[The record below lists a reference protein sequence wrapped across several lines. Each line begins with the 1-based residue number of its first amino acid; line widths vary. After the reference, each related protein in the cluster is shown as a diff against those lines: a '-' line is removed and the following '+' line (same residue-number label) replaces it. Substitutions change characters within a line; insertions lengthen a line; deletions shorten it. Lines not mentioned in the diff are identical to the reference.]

1 MANQTI
7 AMGIEYQ
14 GAAYYGWQSQEPLNL
29 PTVQS
34 ALEKAIS
41 RVADEP
47 IRVICAG
54 RTDRRVHGSGQVVHF
69 QTLAIRNERAWL
81 FGVNSALPRDIRVS
95 WVRPVDESFHARF
108 SATSRTYH
116 YLLYNHPLRPAL
128 SHDQL
133 AWECRLC
140 DVTLMQEGAK
150 VLIGE
155 HDFSAFRGSG
165 CQANS
170 PVRCVREL
178 TLWQDGEIICLKVQA
193 NAFLLH
199 MVRNLAGTLIHVGRG
214 MIAPEQV
221 KVILESRDRRQAGK
235 TAPPGGLY
243 LTAVSYPD
251 EFSIPESPLPPLI
264 HALERANPN
273 RR

>member
-1 MANQTI
+1 MTYQTI
-7 AMGIEYQ
+7 AMGVEYQ
-14 GAAYYGWQSQEPLNL
+14 GAAYYGWQSQAPLDL
-29 PTVQS
+29 PTVQ
-34 ALEKAIS
+34 ATVEKALS
-41 RVADEP
+41 HVADEP

-54 RTDRRVHGSGQVVHF
+54 RTDRRVHGSGQVIHF
-69 QTLAIRNERAWL
+69 QTTAVRDERAWL
-81 FGVNSALPRDIRVS
+81 FGTNSTLPHDVRVS
-95 WVRPVDESFHARF
+95 WVKPVDESFHARF

-116 YLLYNHPLRPAL
+116 YLIYNQAIRPAL
-128 SHDQL
+128 SHDGL
-133 AWECRLC
+133 AWECRPC
-140 DVTLMQEGAK
+140 DVALMQQGAEH
-150 VLIGE
+150 LIGE

-178 TLWQDGEIICLKVQA
+178 TLWRDGEIICLKVQA

-214 MIAPEQV
+214 MMAPEQV
-221 KVILESRDRRQAGK
+221 KTILASRDRRQAGK

-243 LTAVSYPD
+243 LTAVGYPD
-251 EFSIPESPLPPLI
+251 DFSIPESPLPPLI